1 LLSCKGFIVVR
12 RNRKVEATNCDPV
25 RVSLLS
31 AETERLRQDSERV
44 LKARKNRSRYKGR
57 TGDALAPG
65 GEEGRGKQRNATG
78 SCKRTWIRR
87 YPNGGTRQR
96 QTAVTLA

>member
-1 LLSCKGFIVVR
+1 MGEFSK
-12 RNRKVEATNCDPV
+12 
-25 RVSLLS
+25 RVI
-31 AETERLRQDSERV
+31 
-44 LKARKNRSRYKGR
+44 NRSRYKGR

-65 GEEGRGKQRNATG
+65 GEEGRGQQRNATG
-78 SCKRTWIRR
+78 SCKRTKIRG